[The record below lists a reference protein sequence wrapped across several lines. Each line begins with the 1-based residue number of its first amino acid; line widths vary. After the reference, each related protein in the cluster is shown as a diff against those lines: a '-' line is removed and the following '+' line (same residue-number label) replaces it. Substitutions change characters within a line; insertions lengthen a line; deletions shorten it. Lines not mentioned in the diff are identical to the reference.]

1 VQYLLD
7 FIYEHTIEEQ
17 LYLVVQT
24 AAGVLELRWQRQVE
38 PGYWQFRPK
47 ESADGPWQLLPRAEL
62 LRTLEARRAD
72 LPSVERAL
80 LATVMSHIALAEMV
94 LRDANRLLG
103 RDLVQRAVQGHQN
116 FANELNAV
124 VARLTAPPRPTM
136 KVLPGGGAQSELR
149 SGHLTLVS

>member
-17 LYLVVQT
+17 LYLVVES
-24 AAGVLELRWQRQVE
+24 AEGVLELRWQRHVE
-38 PGYWQFRPK
+38 PGYWQVRPK
-47 ESADGPWQLLPRAEL
+47 NSADGPWQLLLRADM
-62 LRTLEARRAD
+62 LRTLEARRAEMA
-72 LPSVERAL
+72 SVERAL

-103 RDLVQRAVQGHQN
+103 RDLVQRAVQGHQD

-124 VARLTAPPRPTM
+124 VARLTASPRPSM
-136 KVLPGGGAQSELR
+136 QVLPGGGAQSELR